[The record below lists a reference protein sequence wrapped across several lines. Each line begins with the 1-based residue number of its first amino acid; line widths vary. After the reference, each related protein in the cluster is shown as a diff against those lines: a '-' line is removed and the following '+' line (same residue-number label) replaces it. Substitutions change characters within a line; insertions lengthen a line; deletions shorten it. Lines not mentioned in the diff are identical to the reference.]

1 MLKYLVYYC
10 CIMIN
15 IIPKTNSVGGIS
27 KRKIFTGVKVDYKRD
42 CKVDFGEYVQIY
54 LEDEVTNTLR

>member
-1 MLKYLVYYC
+1 
-10 CIMIN
+10 MIN